1 MKSLKIYV
9 DGYPHGLMKGHLIKL
24 LEYFPED
31 VGRGTRITM
40 FENLTVGSTWESKI
54 RGVGMSRNKE
64 EFSEPVI
71 GRVRSINQSE
81 GIQNAYDIEIE
92 EGIVSP
98 DHVFVKAGQKQKGQD
113 TIKQIFQN
121 EISNYVKIC
130 DPYVGPETLQLLKN
144 VQLGVDILIL
154 TNKINDESNFSQELK
169 NSIKSQNIKVR
180 KISNTLHARYILTQS
195 TGWSVDHSL
204 KNFGEK
210 DAYLTRLESSVDHE
224 SNFDSRWIQA
234 IEFTV

>member
-1 MKSLKIYV
+1 MKIYV
-9 DGYPHGLMKGHLIKL
+9 DSYPHGLMKGHLIKL

-92 EGIVSP
+92 EGIISP

-113 TIKQIFQN
+113 IIKQIFQN

-130 DPYVGPETLQLLKN
+130 DPYVGPKTLQLLKN

-154 TNKINDESNFSQELK
+154 TNKIDDESNFSQELK

-195 TGWSVDHSL
+195 AGWSVDHSL